1 MSHDVLEEE
10 NDSIYDIPKPLVLS
24 ERIYQS
30 ILEINESLEQLNN
43 LELELIPEEDVLSFT
58 QKYTIT
64 KL

>member
-1 MSHDVLEEE
+1 VLEEE
-10 NDSIYDIPKPLVLS
+10 NNSIYDIPKPLVLS

-43 LELELIPEEDVLSFT
+43 LELELISEEDVLSFT

>member
-1 MSHDVLEEE
+1 MLEEE
-10 NDSIYDIPKPLVLS
+10 SDSIYDMPKPLVLS

-43 LELELIPEEDVLSFT
+43 LELELISEEDVLSFT

>member
-1 MSHDVLEEE
+1 VSHNVLEEE
-10 NDSIYDIPKPLVLS
+10 NESIYNTPRPLVLS

-43 LELELIPEEDVLSFT
+43 LELEMISEDEVLSFT

>member
-1 MSHDVLEEE
+1 VSHDVLEEE
-10 NDSIYDIPKPLVLS
+10 SDSIYDMPKPLVLS

-43 LELELIPEEDVLSFT
+43 LELEMISEDNVLSFT

>member
-1 MSHDVLEEE
+1 VSHNVLEEE
-10 NDSIYDIPKPLVLS
+10 SDSIYDIPKPLVLS

-43 LELELIPEEDVLSFT
+43 LELELISEEDVLSFA

>member
-1 MSHDVLEEE
+1 MLEEE
-10 NDSIYDIPKPLVLS
+10 NDSIYDIPRPLVLS

-43 LELELIPEEDVLSFT
+43 LELQMISEEEVLSFT

>member
-1 MSHDVLEEE
+1 VSHDVLEEE

-43 LELELIPEEDVLSFT
+43 LELELISEEDVLSFA

>member
-1 MSHDVLEEE
+1 VSHDVLEEE

-43 LELELIPEEDVLSFT
+43 LELEMISEDDVLSFT

>member
-1 MSHDVLEEE
+1 VLEEE
-10 NDSIYDIPKPLVLS
+10 NDSIYDIPRPLVLS

-43 LELELIPEEDVLSFT
+43 LELQMISEEEVLSFT